1 MVTPVLPGFLGRSVG
16 TFIVYYRIVGIDI
29 LYILCYYI
37 DMNVD
42 IRRQIVAE
50 EFDYQTLMALLSA
63 YSNPAMK
70 VSALIKAGDI
80 VRVKKGLYVFGE
92 SHRRRPYSMELLA
105 NLIYG
110 PSMVS
115 SDYMLAHYGL
125 IPEAVYALTS
135 TTFKRPKTFN
145 TPLGV
150 FIYKQAPA
158 GYYPAGM
165 RRLEFNG
172 GAFLAAS
179 PERALADKIREDS
192 GNILNSQKEAE
203 RYLFEDLRLDEE
215 GFFSM
220 DAALLDDCARLAR
233 SRKVRFCAAVLKKKK
248 AVNK

>member
-1 MVTPVLPGFLGRSVG
+1 
-16 TFIVYYRIVGIDI
+16 
-29 LYILCYYI
+29 
-37 DMNVD
+37 MNVD
-42 IRRQIVAE
+42 IRRQIAGE

-70 VSALIKAGDI
+70 ICALIKAGDI
-80 VRVKKGLYVFGE
+80 IRVKKGLYVFGE
-92 SHRRRPYSMELLA
+92 RHRRRPYSMELLA

-135 TTFKRPKTFN
+135 ATFKRPKTFN

-150 FIYKQAPA
+150 FMYKQAPA
-158 GYYPAGM
+158 RYYPVGM
-165 RRLEFNG
+165 RRIEFKG

-179 PERALADKIREDS
+179 PERALADKIREDA
-192 GNILNSQKEAE
+192 GNILNNQKEAE

-215 GFFSM
+215 GFFAM
-220 DAALLDDCARLAR
+220 DAALLEECARLAR
-233 SRKVRFCAAVLKKKK
+233 SRKIKFCAAALKKRKM
-248 AVNK
+248 NK